1 MTLLLETEVDIPFDF
16 DYSIEAQKAINA
28 VLDRENFEYDVQVS
42 LTLTDEENIRRIN
55 KDYRDIDSPTD
66 VLSFPMLSS
75 ISAGDYSKVE
85 DDEDNFDPDTGEAIL
100 GDIVLCVPRIVAQ
113 AEEYGHSVLR
123 EYTFLIVHS
132 VLHLLGYDHMEDDE
146 RVIMEGRQDYIMS
159 NLGVLR

>member
-1 MTLLLETEVDIPFDF
+1 MTLLMETEVDIPFDF

-113 AEEYGHSVLR
+113 AAEYGHSVLR

-146 RVIMEGRQDYIMS
+146 RVIMEGRQDDIMS

>member
-1 MTLLLETEVDIPFDF
+1 MTLLMETEVDIPFDF

-100 GDIVLCVPRIVAQ
+100 GDIVLCVPRVVAQ
-113 AEEYGHSVLR
+113 AAEYGHSVLR

-146 RVIMEGRQDYIMS
+146 RVIMEGRQDDIMS